1 MDGVTAT
8 APTPNDTALKDAA
21 RCRQPIVVRPPWLR
35 PLAITLAIGAH
46 AAIFAAFIVFVA
58 EKVTPL
64 EDVRVE
70 LVPQGET
77 VTETSVSPTPDA
89 APTFA
94 LDSVPSAAPDPTLRE
109 DPDVAKPKERARA
122 ETADLLS
129 TPLPQIEAPDAPP
142 IAVEQPPIE
151 NAQKSWRRVE
161 EKKRKEKMEEARR
174 QAAQRVA
181 RLEQARARQQA
192 AHAQSGAAAVRAG
205 VREGA
210 GDAPRMSNAAYAA
223 LVSAEINRHKSYPP
237 SARQNGATG
246 SVGVV
251 FAIGPSGAVTSHAIT
266 RSSGNGA
273 IDAAVHQML
282 AVSHPPPPPGGHF
295 HGSVTIS
302 FDLSR

>member
-1 MDGVTAT
+1 MTDE
-8 APTPNDTALKDAA
+8 TPREVSLAA
-21 RCRQPIVVRPPWLR
+21 RSRAHEETVLPAWLR
-35 PLAITLAIGAH
+35 PLAIGVALGAH
-46 AAIFAAFIVFVA
+46 AAILIGFIAFVVD
-58 EKVTPL
+58 KPTPL

-77 VTETSVSPTPDA
+77 VTETSVSRTPDA

-94 LDSVPSAAPDPTLRE
+94 LDPTPAATPDPTLRE
-109 DPDVAKPKERARA
+109 DPDVAKPKERASA
-122 ETADLLS
+122 ETVDLLS
-129 TPLPQIEAPDAPP
+129 APLPQMEASD
-142 IAVEQPPIE
+142 AVEQPPIE

-161 EKKRKEKMEEARR
+161 EKKRKEEMEEARR

-181 RLEQARARQQA
+181 CLEQARARQQA
-192 AHAQSGAAAVRAG
+192 AHSQSGAAA

-223 LVSAEINRHKSYPP
+223 LVSAEINRHKHYPP
-237 SARQNGATG
+237 SARERGATG

-251 FAIGPSGAVTSHAIT
+251 FSIGPSGAVTSHAIT

-282 AVSHPPPPPGGHF
+282 AVSRPPRQTGGYF
-295 HGSVTIS
+295 RGSVVIS

>member
-1 MDGVTAT
+1 MMSDDAPSDAPREWRPVASAAT
-8 APTPNDTALKDAA
+8 A
-21 RCRQPIVVRPPWLR
+21 RPAWLR
-35 PLAITLAIGAH
+35 PAAIGVALGVH
-46 AAIFAAFIVFVA
+46 AAILFGFIAFVVD
-58 EKVTPL
+58 KPTPL
-64 EDVRVE
+64 EDMRVE

-89 APTFA
+89 ARTFA
-94 LDSVPSAAPDPTLRE
+94 LDPTLSASPDPTLRE
-109 DPDVAKPKERARA
+109 DPDVAKPKENARA

-129 TPLPQIEAPDAPP
+129 APLPQTEAPDAPP
-142 IAVEQPPIE
+142 VAVEQPPIE

-181 RLEQARARQQA
+181 RQEQARARQQA
-192 AHAQSGAAAVRAG
+192 AHAQSGAAG
-205 VREGA
+205 VREGE

-223 LVSAEINRHKSYPP
+223 LVSAEINRHKHYPP
-237 SARQNGATG
+237 SARERGATG

-251 FAIGPSGAVTSHAIT
+251 FSIGPSGAVASHAIT

-282 AVSHPPPPPGGHF
+282 AVSHPPPPPGGF
-295 HGSVTIS
+295 FRGSVTIS

>member
-1 MDGVTAT
+1 
-8 APTPNDTALKDAA
+8 
-21 RCRQPIVVRPPWLR
+21 
-35 PLAITLAIGAH
+35 LAIGVALGAH
-46 AAIFAAFIVFVA
+46 AAILIGFIAFVVD
-58 EKVTPL
+58 KPTPL

-94 LDSVPSAAPDPTLRE
+94 LDPTPAAAPDPTLRE
-109 DPDVAKPKERARA
+109 DPDVAKPKERAPA

-129 TPLPQIEAPDAPP
+129 APLPQIEASDAPP

-181 RLEQARARQQA
+181 HLEQARARQQA

-223 LVSAEINRHKSYPP
+223 LVSAEINRHKHYPP
-237 SARQNGATG
+237 SARERGATG

-251 FAIGPSGAVTSHAIT
+251 FSIGPSGAVTSHAIT

-282 AVSHPPPPPGGHF
+282 AVSRPPPPPGGYF
-295 HGSVTIS
+295 RGSVVIS